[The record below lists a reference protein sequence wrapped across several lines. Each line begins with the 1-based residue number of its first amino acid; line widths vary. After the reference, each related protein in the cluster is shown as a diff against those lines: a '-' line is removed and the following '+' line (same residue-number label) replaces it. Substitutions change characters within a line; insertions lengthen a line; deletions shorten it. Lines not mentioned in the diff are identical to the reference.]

1 MAASSKQWGFDA
13 AGLEGHRRTAHEE
26 TAEGLAGSF
35 AVTGHRILFA
45 GHFHRWLA
53 ATPNGLLAWDGNG
66 PIVLEPDQ
74 RHLVVVA
81 AVCDGWCA
89 LFDTASNELVPCQ
102 L

>member
-53 ATPNGLLAWDGNG
+53 ATPIGLTAWDGNG
-66 PIVLEPDQ
+66 PIELRLEE
-74 RHLVVVA
+74 RYLVVVA

-89 LFDTASNELVPCQ
+89 VLDTARNDLVPFQ